1 MKNTLLKGLL
11 CLACCS
17 AIFAVMGCEES
28 IQRSVTDEPH
38 YLKYNFHY
46 TTEKGRISGSIAN
59 YTSVPDHKILPYGS
73 SVKVAS
79 SRSGFALTDEQSG
92 RKIDVL
98 ASRKYLAGKSLSD
111 YLDLILSKTP
121 VSYPDLSEIDR
132 KGISEGRPYEGMSKK
147 GVMIALGYPCPH
159 RTASPDA
166 DVWYYW
172 RNRYANY
179 AVTFENGI
187 VASSGY

>member
-1 MKNTLLKGLL
+1 M
-11 CLACCS
+11 
-17 AIFAVMGCEES
+17 
-28 IQRSVTDEPH
+28 QRSTDSETH

-46 TTEKGRISGSIAN
+46 TTEKGLIRGSIAN
-59 YTSVPDHKILPYGS
+59 YTSLPDHKILPYGS
-73 SVKVAS
+73 SVKTVR
-79 SRSGFALTDEQSG
+79 SRSGFALIDEDSG

-98 ASRKYLAGKSLSD
+98 APRKYLAGKSLSD

-121 VSYPDLSEIDR
+121 VSYTDLSEIDR
-132 KGISEGRPYEGMSKK
+132 KGISEGRPYKGMSKK
-147 GVMIALGYPCPH
+147 GVMIALGYPAPH

-172 RNRYANY
+172 KNRYANY
-179 AVTFENGI
+179 AVNFENGI

>member
-11 CLACCS
+11 YLACCV
-17 AIFAVMGCEES
+17 AIFEMMGCEES
-28 IQRSVTDEPH
+28 MQRSATDETQ

-46 TTEKGRISGSIAN
+46 TTERGKISGSIAN
-59 YTSVPDHKILPYGS
+59 YTSLPDHKILPYGS
-73 SVKVAS
+73 AVKIAR
-79 SRSGFALTDEQSG
+79 SRSGFALIDEQSG

-98 ASRKYLAGKSLSD
+98 APSKLLGGKSLSD

-121 VSYPDLSEIDR
+121 LSYTDISEIDR

-147 GVMIALGYPCPH
+147 GIMIALGYPCPH
-159 RTASPDA
+159 RTPSPDA

-172 RNRYANY
+172 KNRYANY
-179 AVTFENGI
+179 AVSFENGM